1 MTSTKKAP
9 ILVVFQLSGGNDY
22 LNTVIPYSDGL
33 YYDNRP
39 AVGIHEDRVIKLDDK
54 VGLHPE
60 MGPLKKVWDRGDMAI
75 IHSIG
80 YEDAPRSHFRSMDI
94 WHTCEPDKLGTEGW
108 LGRATRDIDPNKEN
122 VLTTVSF
129 GPSLFRALALPG
141 APVAVVDDL
150 DNYGLLPGIT
160 EEIQRTEILDR
171 FARMYSPAIGTSAV
185 MDYMGQTG
193 LDTLEGADILKEAP
207 LMYSSKVEYPD
218 TPIAKKLKGIA
229 QVHMAN
235 FGSRIFYVDHGSF
248 DSHSNQLGMADKLW
262 KDVSEGLGAFLDDL
276 REHNVSDN
284 VAVMMFTEFG
294 RRTRDNGSGT
304 DHGAAGAAFMF
315 GDSIKGGQYS
325 EFPSLEEKHLGLGD
339 VVPSYDY
346 RGLYSSILE
355 DWMALDAKP
364 IVGGTYEKL
373 PIFS

>member
-1 MTSTKKAP
+1 
-9 ILVVFQLSGGNDY
+9 
-22 LNTVIPYSDGL
+22 
-33 YYDNRP
+33 
-39 AVGIHEDRVIKLDDK
+39 
-54 VGLHPE
+54 
-60 MGPLKKVWDRGDMAI
+60 
-75 IHSIG
+75 
-80 YEDAPRSHFRSMDI
+80 MDI

-160 EEIQRTEILDR
+160 EEVQRTEILDR

-315 GDSIKGGQYS
+315 GDGIKGGQYS
-325 EFPSLEEKHLGLGD
+325 EFPSLEEKHLEQGD

>member
-1 MTSTKKAP
+1 MTSTKKDP
-9 ILVVFQLSGGNDY
+9 VLVVVQLSGGNDY

-39 AVGIHEDRVIKLDDK
+39 VVGIHEDRVIKLDDK
-54 VGLHPE
+54 AGLHPE

-75 IHSIG
+75 IHGIG
-80 YEDAPRSHFRSMDI
+80 YENAPRSHFRSMDI

-129 GPSLFRALALPG
+129 GPSLFRALVLPG
-141 APVAVVDDL
+141 TPVAVVDDL

-160 EEIQRTEILDR
+160 EQAQRTEILDR
-171 FARMYSPAIGTSAV
+171 FARMYSPAIGSSAV

-207 LMYSSKVEYPD
+207 LMYSSSVEYPD
-218 TPIAKKLKGIA
+218 TSIAKKLKGIA

-248 DSHSNQLGMADKLW
+248 DSHANQAGMADKLW
-262 KDVSEGLGAFLDDL
+262 KDVSEGMGSFLDDL
-276 REHNVSDN
+276 REHDVSDN
-284 VAVMMFTEFG
+284 VVVMMFTEFG

-315 GDSIKGGQYS
+315 GDGVKGGQYS
-325 EFPSLEEKHLGLGD
+325 EFPSLEEKNLEQGD
-339 VVPSYDY
+339 VIPNYDY
-346 RGLYSSILE
+346 RGLYTSILE
-355 DWMALDAKP
+355 DWLDLDAKP
-364 IVGGTYEKL
+364 IVEGIYEKL
-373 PIFS
+373 PILS

>member
-1 MTSTKKAP
+1 MTSTKKDP
-9 ILVVFQLSGGNDY
+9 VLVVFQLSGGNDY

-60 MGPLKKVWDRGDMAI
+60 MGPLGKVWDRGDMAI
-75 IHSIG
+75 VHGIG
-80 YEDAPRSHFRSMDI
+80 YKNAPRSHFRSMDI
-94 WHTCEPDKLGTEGW
+94 WHTCEPDTLGTEGW

-141 APVAVVDDL
+141 TPVAVVDDL

-160 EEIQRTEILDR
+160 EEAQRTEILDR

-207 LMYSSKVEYPD
+207 LMYSSNVEYPD
-218 TPIAKKLKGIA
+218 TTIAKKLKGIA

-276 REHNVSDN
+276 REHNVADN
-284 VAVMMFTEFG
+284 VVVMMFTEFG

-304 DHGAAGAAFMF
+304 DHGAAGGAFMF
-315 GDSIKGGQYS
+315 GEGIKGGQYA
-325 EFPSLEEKHLGLGD
+325 EFPSLEEKHLEQGD
-339 VVPSYDY
+339 VIPNYDY